1 MAWLFKEMGLEGE
14 MGRQQPGLCVGG
26 PEVQYVQAKV
36 PGATGQARGMRRSP
50 SWGSDTVSAAKLLCD
65 PGGVPAHSG
74 SAASSLM

>member
-36 PGATGQARGMRRSP
+36 PGATGQARGHEEEP
-50 SWGSDTVSAAKLLCD
+50 QLGI
-65 PGGVPAHSG
+65 
-74 SAASSLM
+74 